1 MGEIDL
7 APESRRSPKPRIW
20 LRLLWSKC
28 LTANSRPSTDVEG
41 FQRYVC
47 NRQVADLPVSMAAGS
62 TRPDPTRPD
71 AATKNSPKRSLLRRV
86 LANPRNRLQESI
98 SYSGLSE
105 NFTPLRRNGP
115 VSRLNFRNYL
125 FFNAQ
130 KFMARLMLKFWR
142 VKNQCT

>member
-1 MGEIDL
+1 MLLDGGFFD
-7 APESRRSPKPRIW
+7 RIHVGD
-20 LRLLWSKC
+20 RVAY
-28 LTANSRPSTDVEG
+28 LTALADARDGRFDGQDV
-41 FQRYVC
+41 
-47 NRQVADLPVSMAAGS
+47 SGS
-62 TRPDPTRPD
+62 
-71 AATKNSPKRSLLRRV
+71 LGV
-86 LANPRNRLQESI
+86 
-98 SYSGLSE
+98 SGLSE